1 MTPSFYRYLCRYRTQ
16 WGICVGICLC
26 AVRTLPHNFVQI
38 IFIGVRMGLNVGQC
52 ELTISPDGKVQVPL
66 MVESRALVNVGR
78 TVLNTK
84 MP

>member
-1 MTPSFYRYLCRYRTQ
+1 M
-16 WGICVGICLC
+16 GICVGICLC

-52 ELTISPDGKVQVPL
+52 ELTIRQDGKVQAPL
-66 MVESRALVNVGR
+66 MVESQAQVNIGR
-78 TVLNTK
+78 TPLNTE